1 MKIKS
6 LSKYDKAT
14 KVMEA
19 MIVDENKKVDQNM
32 IKQPKRWNP

>member
-1 MKIKS
+1 MKIRTRP
-6 LSKYDKAT
+6 KYDKAT

-19 MIVDENKKVDQNM
+19 MIVSENKKVDQNM